1 VPSRARP
8 HLRHQL
14 AARGPP
20 LSSGASLTPLGGAR
34 TMPRMTIK
42 YRIGIMP
49 GPWPPGRDGADF
61 LWTLTDLCERTDIDS
76 IWLSDR
82 LSSPV
87 PTPEVMTTLAAV
99 AARTTKLKFGPS
111 VMVLPYRTPV
121 VAAKEMAT
129 VDWLS
134 RGRLF
139 PAVGVGVELPRE
151 FEASGVPFR
160 ERGRRTDEAIRV
172 MRLLWTE
179 DEVSYQGE
187 FFKLDRVT
195 VFPKPWQTP
204 PPIWI
209 GGKSEAAQK
218 RTARLGDGWIP
229 SFITPEEFRVGVHQV
244 QELAAAEKREVPED
258 HFGTLINYT
267 VAATEADAFAMAQPY
282 VPRGRMDEATMRACT
297 AFGPVEMLV
306 SRIEEYAKAGGS

>member
-1 VPSRARP
+1 
-8 HLRHQL
+8 
-14 AARGPP
+14 
-20 LSSGASLTPLGGAR
+20 
-34 TMPRMTIK
+34 MPRMKIK

-49 GPWPPGRDGADF
+49 GPWPAGRDGADF
-61 LWTLTDLCERTDIDS
+61 LWTLSDLCERSDIDS
-76 IWLSDR
+76 LWLSDR
-82 LSSPV
+82 LSSPA

-99 AARTTKLKFGPS
+99 AARTTRLKFGPS
-111 VMVLPYRTPV
+111 VIVLPYRTPV

-172 MRLLWTE
+172 IRMLWTQ
-179 DEVSYQGE
+179 DEVTFQGE
-187 FFKLDRVT
+187 FYKLDRISVL
-195 VFPKPWQTP
+195 PKPWQSP

-218 RTARLGDGWIP
+218 RTARLGDGWMP
-229 SFITPEEFRVGVHQV
+229 SFITPDEFRAGVERV
-244 QELAAAEKREVPED
+244 QELAAAEGREVPAD
-258 HFGTLINYT
+258 HFGTLVNFALAESPEQGQTI
-267 VAATEADAFAMAQPY
+267 AAPFI
-282 VPRGRMDEATMRACT
+282 PRGRVDDATLRQCT
-297 AFGPVEMLV
+297 AFGPAEVV
-306 SRIEEYAKAGGS
+306 AGKIEEYVKGGGSKFILRPMCPAEMMLDQLARLAAEVIPAYHSR